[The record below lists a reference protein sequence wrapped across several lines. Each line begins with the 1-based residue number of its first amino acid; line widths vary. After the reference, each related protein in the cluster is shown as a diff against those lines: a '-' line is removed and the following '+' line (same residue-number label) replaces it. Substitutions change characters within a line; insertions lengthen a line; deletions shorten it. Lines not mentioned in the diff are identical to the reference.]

1 MELQCIFF
9 CFKRYSHTLTTLF
22 KVEKLYCHT
31 KKVKK
36 CGDISMEINENTVKK
51 RKG

>member
-1 MELQCIFF
+1 MENQCIYFYYAPIPHCPHLF
-9 CFKRYSHTLTTLF
+9 SGEKR
-22 KVEKLYCHT
+22 YCHT

-51 RKG
+51 EKD